1 MSSAAAQPS
10 FTPEFATTYR
20 AVTLGRIQ
28 QEGKTTRRV
37 IGNIPE
43 GKRDYKPE
51 PNSRSAWDLAS
62 HLVSSDIWFLNG
74 IADRKFEWTGEPA
87 PAASNIAGLVALHEA
102 ESAKAA
108 ARLYALT
115 PAQLLEPVDFF
126 GIMKMPAFLFLQFA
140 QDHAVHHR
148 GQLSTYLRPMGAKV
162 PDIYG
167 GSFDEPFQGA

>member
-1 MSSAAAQPS
+1 MSSPATQPK
-10 FTPEFATTYR
+10 FTPEFAATYR
-20 AVTLGRIQ
+20 SVTLGRIQ

-43 GKRDYKPE
+43 DKRNFKPE
-51 PNSRSAWDLAS
+51 KNSRSAWDLA
-62 HLVSSDIWFLNG
+62 HHIVTADVWFLNA
-74 IADRKFEWTGEPA
+74 IADRNFAYSGEPPQVA
-87 PAASNIAGLVALHEA
+87 GNISGLVAYHEA

-108 ARLYALT
+108 ARVNALT
-115 PAQLLEPVDFF
+115 PEQLLEPVDFF

-148 GQLSTYLRPMGAKV
+148 GQLSTYLRPMGSKV

-167 GSFDEPFQGA
+167 GSYDEPFQGS